1 MMQQNRDRNGRPR
14 NTRPY
19 DLNRD
24 VARTSAPSQNHTP
37 RSTGSSRYGYNGEPL
52 SRPPSRSANGSVR
65 SSRADNSIQFPTQS
79 QTRRP
84 AQGQGSNTT
93 QYPSGSRPA
102 GSRPKNAK
110 SGGKQR
116 RPANNARSGQ
126 SSRKNQNHPNAQN
139 HPNRQQP
146 AGSQNQRLRPAQG
159 QGSNTTQYPAGNRP
173 AGSRP
178 KNAKSGGKQR
188 RPANNARSGQSSRK
202 NQNAQNRPNRQH
214 PAGSQSAPQQSP
226 ARREMRKKRKVTRA
240 TLRRRRILR
249 RLTAFAMLL
258 CVIGAGIYLTMT
270 MLFRINSIQVQTPDG
285 KQVTEIA
292 GYSADS
298 ILQRM
303 GVQLEENIFSFEPGE
318 KAAVLEQNFPLLGSI
333 KVIRDYPNTV
343 VVQVTEAVPAYAVQ
357 NGNKWLVISDKWK
370 ILSEESTQP
379 EGLCTLYGGKL
390 QDTAPGQAFCLVED
404 ADAASASGSEAAGSE
419 STADT
424 GDARMEALR
433 TLRSKL
439 EEYGLSQDVTRLEV
453 ADPEQLAFLYQD
465 RISVL
470 LGTLNDLDYKLD
482 RARYVLTNAD
492 GKGCGPTDTGRL
504 DFSHTSAS
512 STRKIYFAQGE
523 PTLPSGYVVPPKAE
537 EPAPA
542 EDAADSTD
550 STEGVEPTDTA
561 EPAAEADTEQLPLTH
576 PDRMTANE
584 EENPM

>member
-1 MMQQNRDRNGRPR
+1 MMQQNRDCNGRPR

-65 SSRADNSIQFPTQS
+65 SSRADNSIQFPTQ
-79 QTRRP
+79 THRP
-84 AQGQGSNTT
+84 AQGQGSNST
-93 QYPSGSRPA
+93 QYPTGSRPA
-102 GSRPKNAK
+102 D
-110 SGGKQR
+110 
-116 RPANNARSGQ
+116 
-126 SSRKNQNHPNAQN
+126 
-139 HPNRQQP
+139 
-146 AGSQNQRLRPAQG
+146 
-159 QGSNTTQYPAGNRP
+159 
-173 AGSRP
+173 SRP

-214 PAGSQSAPQQSP
+214 PAGSQSALQQSS
-226 ARREMRKKRKVTRA
+226 ARREKRKKRKVTRA

-357 NGNKWLVISDKWK
+357 NGSKWLVISDKWK

-390 QDTAPGQAFCLVED
+390 QDTAPGQGFWFVED
-404 ADAASASGSEAAGSE
+404 ADAASASGSETAESE
-419 STADT
+419 SAVSTET
-424 GDARMEALR
+424 ARMEALR
-433 TLRSKL
+433 TLVGKL

-453 ADPEQLAFLYQD
+453 ADTEQLAFLYQD

-537 EPAPA
+537 ETAPA

-550 STEGVEPTDTA
+550 STDTADTA
-561 EPAAEADTEQLPLTH
+561 EPAADADTEQLPLTH
-576 PDRMTANE
+576 PDRMTANV

>member
-65 SSRADNSIQFPTQS
+65 SSRADNSIQFPTQTQS

-84 AQGQGSNTT
+84 AQGQGSNTA
-93 QYPSGSRPA
+93 QYPSGN
-102 GSRPKNAK
+102 RPKNAK

-116 RPANNARSGQ
+116 RPVNNARSGQ
-126 SSRKNQNHPNAQN
+126 SNRKNQNHPN
-139 HPNRQQP
+139 RQHP
-146 AGSQNQRLRPAQG
+146 AGSQNQRLRPAQ
-159 QGSNTTQYPAGNRP
+159 A
-173 AGSRP
+173 AL
-178 KNAKSGGKQR
+178 
-188 RPANNARSGQSSRK
+188 
-202 NQNAQNRPNRQH
+202 
-214 PAGSQSAPQQSP
+214 QQSP
-226 ARREMRKKRKVTRA
+226 VRREKRKKRKVTRA
-240 TLRRRRILR
+240 TLRRRRMLR

-357 NGNKWLVISDKWK
+357 NGSKWLVISDKWK

-390 QDTAPGQAFCLVED
+390 QDTTPGQGFWFVDD
-404 ADAASASGSEAAGSE
+404 ADAASASGSASGSEAAESE
-419 STADT
+419 SAVST
-424 GDARMEALR
+424 GTARMEALR
-433 TLRSKL
+433 TLVGKL

-453 ADPEQLAFLYQD
+453 ADTEQIAFLYQD

-542 EDAADSTD
+542 EDAADSTEG
-550 STEGVEPTDTA
+550 TEGAEPTDTT
-561 EPAAEADTEQLPLTH
+561 EPAADADTEQLPLTH

>member
-19 DLNRD
+19 DLDRD

-65 SSRADNSIQFPTQS
+65 ASRADNSIQFPTQTQS

-93 QYPSGSRPA
+93 QYPS

-126 SSRKNQNHPNAQN
+126 SSRKNQNHPN
-139 HPNRQQP
+139 RQHP
-146 AGSQNQRLRPAQG
+146 AGSQNQRLRPAQ
-159 QGSNTTQYPAGNRP
+159 A
-173 AGSRP
+173 AL
-178 KNAKSGGKQR
+178 
-188 RPANNARSGQSSRK
+188 
-202 NQNAQNRPNRQH
+202 
-214 PAGSQSAPQQSP
+214 QQSP
-226 ARREMRKKRKVTRA
+226 ARREKRKKRKVTRA
-240 TLRRRRILR
+240 TLRRRRMLR

-357 NGNKWLVISDKWK
+357 NGSKWLVISDKWK
-370 ILSEESTQP
+370 ILSEESAQP

-390 QDTAPGQAFCLVED
+390 QDTTPGQGFWFVDD
-404 ADAASASGSEAAGSE
+404 ADAASVSGSASGSETAESE
-419 STADT
+419 SAVSTEN
-424 GDARMEALR
+424 ARMEALR
-433 TLRSKL
+433 TLVGKL

-453 ADPEQLAFLYQD
+453 ADTEQIAFLYQD

-542 EDAADSTD
+542 EDTADSTE
-550 STEGVEPTDTA
+550 STESATPTDTT
-561 EPAAEADTEQLPLTH
+561 EPAADADTEQLPLTH

>member
-1 MMQQNRDRNGRPR
+1 MQQNRDRNGRPR

-24 VARTSAPSQNHTP
+24 VVRTSAPSQNHTP

-65 SSRADNSIQFPTQS
+65 SSRADNSIQFPTQTQSQS

-93 QYPSGSRPA
+93 QYPSGN
-102 GSRPKNAK
+102 RPKNAK

-116 RPANNARSGQ
+116 RPANNASSGQ
-126 SSRKNQNHPNAQN
+126 SSRKKQNHPNAQN
-139 HPNRQQP
+139 YPNRQHP
-146 AGSQNQRLRPAQG
+146 AGSQNQRLRPAQ
-159 QGSNTTQYPAGNRP
+159 
-173 AGSRP
+173 
-178 KNAKSGGKQR
+178 
-188 RPANNARSGQSSRK
+188 
-202 NQNAQNRPNRQH
+202 
-214 PAGSQSAPQQSP
+214 SAPQQSP
-226 ARREMRKKRKVTRA
+226 ARREQRKKRKVTRA
-240 TLRRRRILR
+240 TLRRRRMLR

-270 MLFRINSIQVQTPDG
+270 MLFRISSIQVQTPDG

-357 NGNKWLVISDKWK
+357 NGSKWLVISDKWK

-390 QDTAPGQAFCLVED
+390 QDTAPGQGFWFVED
-404 ADAASASGSEAAGSE
+404 ADAASTSGSETAESE
-419 STADT
+419 SAVSTET
-424 GDARMEALR
+424 ARMEALR
-433 TLRSKL
+433 TLVSKL

-453 ADPEQLAFLYQD
+453 ADTEQLAFLYQD

-537 EPAPA
+537 ENAPA
-542 EDAADSTD
+542 EDAADSTE
-550 STEGVEPTDTA
+550 STEGATPTDTA
-561 EPAAEADTEQLPLTH
+561 EPAAETDTEQLPLTH

>member
-1 MMQQNRDRNGRPR
+1 
-14 NTRPY
+14 
-19 DLNRD
+19 
-24 VARTSAPSQNHTP
+24 
-37 RSTGSSRYGYNGEPL
+37 
-52 SRPPSRSANGSVR
+52 
-65 SSRADNSIQFPTQS
+65 
-79 QTRRP
+79 
-84 AQGQGSNTT
+84 
-93 QYPSGSRPA
+93 
-102 GSRPKNAK
+102 
-110 SGGKQR
+110 
-116 RPANNARSGQ
+116 
-126 SSRKNQNHPNAQN
+126 
-139 HPNRQQP
+139 
-146 AGSQNQRLRPAQG
+146 
-159 QGSNTTQYPAGNRP
+159 
-173 AGSRP
+173 
-178 KNAKSGGKQR
+178 
-188 RPANNARSGQSSRK
+188 
-202 NQNAQNRPNRQH
+202 
-214 PAGSQSAPQQSP
+214 
-226 ARREMRKKRKVTRA
+226 
-240 TLRRRRILR
+240 
-249 RLTAFAMLL
+249 MLL

-357 NGNKWLVISDKWK
+357 NGSKWLVISDKWK

-390 QDTAPGQAFCLVED
+390 QDTTPGQGFWFVED
-404 ADAASASGSEAAGSE
+404 ADAASASGSEAAESE
-419 STADT
+419 SAVSTET
-424 GDARMEALR
+424 ARMEALR
-433 TLRSKL
+433 TLVGKL

-453 ADPEQLAFLYQD
+453 ADTEQIAFLYQD

-542 EDAADSTD
+542 EDTADSTD
-550 STEGVEPTDTA
+550 SAESTDAADTT
-561 EPAAEADTEQLPLTH
+561 EPAADADTEQLPLTH

>member
-1 MMQQNRDRNGRPR
+1 MQQNRDRNGRPR
-14 NTRPY
+14 NPRPY

-24 VARTSAPSQNHTP
+24 VVRTSAPSQNNLP

-65 SSRADNSIQFPTQS
+65 SSRADNSIQFPTQ
-79 QTRRP
+79 TRRP

-93 QYPSGSRPA
+93 QYPTGSRPA
-102 GSRPKNAK
+102 DSRPKNAK

-139 HPNRQQP
+139 HPNRQRP
-146 AGSQNQRLRPAQG
+146 AASQNQRLRPA
-159 QGSNTTQYPAGNRP
+159 
-173 AGSRP
+173 
-178 KNAKSGGKQR
+178 
-188 RPANNARSGQSSRK
+188 
-202 NQNAQNRPNRQH
+202 
-214 PAGSQSAPQQSP
+214 QSAPQQSP
-226 ARREMRKKRKVTRA
+226 ARREKRKKRKVTRA

-298 ILQRM
+298 ILQQM

-357 NGNKWLVISDKWK
+357 NGSKWLVISDKWK

-390 QDTAPGQAFCLVED
+390 QDTAPGQGFWFVED
-404 ADAASASGSEAAGSE
+404 ADAASTSGSETAESE
-419 STADT
+419 SAVSTET
-424 GDARMEALR
+424 ARMEALR
-433 TLRSKL
+433 TLVGKL

-453 ADPEQLAFLYQD
+453 ADTEQLAFLYQD

-537 EPAPA
+537 EPTPA
-542 EDAADSTD
+542 EDTADSTE
-550 STEGVEPTDTA
+550 STEGTEPTDTT
-561 EPAAEADTEQLPLTH
+561 EPAADTDTEQLPLTH
-576 PDRMTANE
+576 PDRMTANV

>member
-1 MMQQNRDRNGRPR
+1 MQQNRDRNGRPR
-14 NTRPY
+14 NPRPY

-24 VARTSAPSQNHTP
+24 VARTSAPSQNHNTP

-65 SSRADNSIQFPTQS
+65 SSRADNSIQFPTQTQS
-79 QTRRP
+79 QPRRP
-84 AQGQGSNTT
+84 AQGQGN
-93 QYPSGSRPA
+93 
-102 GSRPKNAK
+102 
-110 SGGKQR
+110 
-116 RPANNARSGQ
+116 
-126 SSRKNQNHPNAQN
+126 
-139 HPNRQQP
+139 
-146 AGSQNQRLRPAQG
+146 
-159 QGSNTTQYPAGNRP
+159 NTTQYPAGNRP

-202 NQNAQNRPNRQH
+202 NQNYQNANRQQ
-214 PAGSQSAPQQSP
+214 PAGNGQRLRPAQGAPQQSP

-357 NGNKWLVISDKWK
+357 NGSKWLVISDKWK

-390 QDTAPGQAFCLVED
+390 QDTTPGQGFWFVDD
-404 ADAASASGSEAAGSE
+404 ADAASASGSETAESE
-419 STADT
+419 STVSTEND
-424 GDARMEALR
+424 RMEALR

-453 ADPEQLAFLYQD
+453 ADTEQLAFLYQD

-542 EDAADSTD
+542 EDTADSTD
-550 STEGVEPTDTA
+550 SAESTDTA
-561 EPAAEADTEQLPLTH
+561 DTTEPAAETDTEQLPLTH

>member
-1 MMQQNRDRNGRPR
+1 MQQNRDRNGRPR

-24 VARTSAPSQNHTP
+24 VARTSAPSQDHTP

-84 AQGQGSNTT
+84 AQG
-93 QYPSGSRPA
+93 
-102 GSRPKNAK
+102 
-110 SGGKQR
+110 
-116 RPANNARSGQ
+116 
-126 SSRKNQNHPNAQN
+126 
-139 HPNRQQP
+139 
-146 AGSQNQRLRPAQG
+146 
-159 QGSNTTQYPAGNRP
+159 SNTTQYPAGNRP

-188 RPANNARSGQSSRK
+188 RPANNARSGQNSRK
-202 NQNAQNRPNRQH
+202 NQNYQNANRQH
-214 PAGSQSAPQQSP
+214 PAGSQSQRLRPAQSAPQQSP

-240 TLRRRRILR
+240 TLRRRRMLR

-298 ILQRM
+298 ILQQM

-390 QDTAPGQAFCLVED
+390 QDATPGQGFWFVDD
-404 ADAASASGSEAAGSE
+404 ADAASASGSETAESE
-419 STADT
+419 STVST
-424 GDARMEALR
+424 ETARMEALR
-433 TLRSKL
+433 TLVGKL

-453 ADPEQLAFLYQD
+453 ADTEQLAFLYQD

-482 RARYVLTNAD
+482 RARYMLNNED
-492 GKGCGPTDTGRL
+492 GKGCAATDTGRL
-504 DFSHTSAS
+504 DFSHVSAG
-512 STRKIYFAQGE
+512 STRKIYFAQGD
-523 PTLPSGYVVPPKAE
+523 PVLPSGYVVPEKVEPETPE
-537 EPAPA
+537 ETADSSLTDEEAPQAAPA
-542 EDAADSTD
+542 EDT
-550 STEGVEPTDTA
+550 TPEKI
-561 EPAAEADTEQLPLTH
+561 PLTD
-576 PDRMTANE
+576 PARMTANE
-584 EENPM
+584 DENPM

>member
-1 MMQQNRDRNGRPR
+1 MQQNRDRNGRPR

-24 VARTSAPSQNHTP
+24 VARTSAPSQDHTP

-65 SSRADNSIQFPTQS
+65 ASRADNSIQFPTQTQS

-84 AQGQGSNTT
+84 AQGSNTT
-93 QYPSGSRPA
+93 QYPS

-126 SSRKNQNHPNAQN
+126 NSRKNQNAQN
-139 HPNRQQP
+139 HPNRQHP
-146 AGSQNQRLRPAQG
+146 AASQNQRPRPA
-159 QGSNTTQYPAGNRP
+159 
-173 AGSRP
+173 
-178 KNAKSGGKQR
+178 
-188 RPANNARSGQSSRK
+188 
-202 NQNAQNRPNRQH
+202 
-214 PAGSQSAPQQSP
+214 QSAPQQSP

-240 TLRRRRILR
+240 TLRRRRMLR

-357 NGNKWLVISDKWK
+357 NGSKWLVISDKWK

-390 QDTAPGQAFCLVED
+390 QDTTPGQGFWFVDD
-404 ADAASASGSEAAGSE
+404 ADAASASGSEAAESE
-419 STADT
+419 SAVSTET
-424 GDARMEALR
+424 ARMEALR
-433 TLRSKL
+433 TLVSKL
-439 EEYGLSQDVTRLEV
+439 EEYGLSQDMTRLEV
-453 ADPEQLAFLYQD
+453 ADTEQLAFLYQD

-542 EDAADSTD
+542 EDTADSTE
-550 STEGVEPTDTA
+550 STEGATPTDTT
-561 EPAAEADTEQLPLTH
+561 EPAAETDTEQLPLTH
-576 PDRMTANE
+576 PDRMTANV

>member
-24 VARTSAPSQNHTP
+24 VARTSVPSQDHTP

-52 SRPPSRSANGSVR
+52 SRPPSRSANGGVR
-65 SSRADNSIQFPTQS
+65 SSRVDNSIQFPTQS

-84 AQGQGSNTT
+84 AQGSNTT

-110 SGGKQR
+110 SGGKQH

-126 SSRKNQNHPNAQN
+126 NNRKNQNYQNA
-139 HPNRQQP
+139 NRQHP
-146 AGSQNQRLRPAQG
+146 ADNGQRLRPAQ
-159 QGSNTTQYPAGNRP
+159 T
-173 AGSRP
+173 
-178 KNAKSGGKQR
+178 
-188 RPANNARSGQSSRK
+188 
-202 NQNAQNRPNRQH
+202 
-214 PAGSQSAPQQSP
+214 APQQSP

-240 TLRRRRILR
+240 TLRRRRMLR

-270 MLFRINSIQVQTPDG
+270 MLFRISSIQVQTPDG

-390 QDTAPGQAFCLVED
+390 QDTAPGQAFCLVGD

-453 ADPEQLAFLYQD
+453 ADTEQIAFLYQD

-550 STEGVEPTDTA
+550 SAESTESADAADTT
-561 EPAAEADTEQLPLTH
+561 EPAADADTEQLPLTH

>member
-24 VARTSAPSQNHTP
+24 VARTSAPSQDHTP
-37 RSTGSSRYGYNGEPL
+37 RSTGSSRCGYNGEPL
-52 SRPPSRSANGSVR
+52 SRPPSRSANGGVR

-84 AQGQGSNTT
+84 AQGSNTT
-93 QYPSGSRPA
+93 QYPS

-116 RPANNARSGQ
+116 RS
-126 SSRKNQNHPNAQN
+126 
-139 HPNRQQP
+139 
-146 AGSQNQRLRPAQG
+146 
-159 QGSNTTQYPAGNRP
+159 
-173 AGSRP
+173 
-178 KNAKSGGKQR
+178 
-188 RPANNARSGQSSRK
+188 ANNARSGQSSRK
-202 NQNAQNRPNRQH
+202 NQNAQNHPNRQH
-214 PAGSQSAPQQSP
+214 PAASQSQRLRPAQSAPQQSP

-240 TLRRRRILR
+240 TLRRRRMLR

-357 NGNKWLVISDKWK
+357 NGSKWLVISDKWK

-390 QDTAPGQAFCLVED
+390 QDTTPGQGFWFVDD
-404 ADAASASGSEAAGSE
+404 ADAASASGSASGSE
-419 STADT
+419 VAESESAVSTET
-424 GDARMEALR
+424 ARMEALR
-433 TLRSKL
+433 TLVSKL

-453 ADPEQLAFLYQD
+453 ADTEQLAFLYQD

-542 EDAADSTD
+542 EDTADSTE
-550 STEGVEPTDTA
+550 STEGATPTDTT
-561 EPAAEADTEQLPLTH
+561 EPAAETDTEQLPLTH

>member
-1 MMQQNRDRNGRPR
+1 MQQNRDRNGRPR

-24 VARTSAPSQNHTP
+24 VARTSAPSQDHTP

-65 SSRADNSIQFPTQS
+65 SSRADNSIQFPTQTQS

-84 AQGQGSNTT
+84 AQGSNTT
-93 QYPSGSRPA
+93 QYPSGSRP
-102 GSRPKNAK
+102 KNV
-110 SGGKQR
+110 
-116 RPANNARSGQ
+116 
-126 SSRKNQNHPNAQN
+126 
-139 HPNRQQP
+139 
-146 AGSQNQRLRPAQG
+146 
-159 QGSNTTQYPAGNRP
+159 
-173 AGSRP
+173 
-178 KNAKSGGKQR
+178 KSGGKQR

-202 NQNAQNRPNRQH
+202 NQNAQNHPNRQH
-214 PAGSQSAPQQSP
+214 PAGGGQRLRPAQSAPQQSP
-226 ARREMRKKRKVTRA
+226 ARREQRKKRKVTRA

-357 NGNKWLVISDKWK
+357 NGSKWLVISDKWK

-390 QDTAPGQAFCLVED
+390 QDTTPGQGFWFVDD
-404 ADAASASGSEAAGSE
+404 ADAASASGSASGSEAAESE
-419 STADT
+419 SAVSTET
-424 GDARMEALR
+424 ARMEALR

-453 ADPEQLAFLYQD
+453 ADTEQLAFLYQD

-542 EDAADSTD
+542 EDTADSTE
-550 STEGVEPTDTA
+550 STEGATPTDTT
-561 EPAAEADTEQLPLTH
+561 EPAAETDTGQLPLTH
-576 PDRMTANE
+576 PDRMTANV

>member
-1 MMQQNRDRNGRPR
+1 MQQNRDRNGRPR

-24 VARTSAPSQNHTP
+24 VVRTSAPSQDRNTP

-65 SSRADNSIQFPTQS
+65 ASRADNSIQFPTQS

-93 QYPSGSRPA
+93 QYPSGSRP
-102 GSRPKNAK
+102 KNGK

-126 SSRKNQNHPNAQN
+126 N
-139 HPNRQQP
+139 
-146 AGSQNQRLRPAQG
+146 
-159 QGSNTTQYPAGNRP
+159 
-173 AGSRP
+173 
-178 KNAKSGGKQR
+178 
-188 RPANNARSGQSSRK
+188 SRK
-202 NQNAQNRPNRQH
+202 NQNANRQH
-214 PAGSQSAPQQSP
+214 PAGSGQRLRPAQSAPQQSP
-226 ARREMRKKRKVTRA
+226 ARREQRKKRKVTRA
-240 TLRRRRILR
+240 TLRRRRMLR

-357 NGNKWLVISDKWK
+357 NGSKWLVISDKWK

-390 QDTAPGQAFCLVED
+390 QDTTPGQGFWFVD
-404 ADAASASGSEAAGSE
+404 DTDAASASGSETAESE
-419 STADT
+419 SAVSTET
-424 GDARMEALR
+424 ARMEALR

-453 ADPEQLAFLYQD
+453 ADTEQLAFLYQD

-537 EPAPA
+537 DTAP
-542 EDAADSTD
+542 EEGAADSTE
-550 STEGVEPTDTA
+550 STEGTEPTDTT
-561 EPAAEADTEQLPLTH
+561 EPAADADTEQLPLTH

>member
-1 MMQQNRDRNGRPR
+1 MQQNRDRNGRPR

-24 VARTSAPSQNHTP
+24 VVRTSAPSQNNTP

-65 SSRADNSIQFPTQS
+65 SSRADNSIQFPTQT

-84 AQGQGSNTT
+84 AQGSNTT
-93 QYPSGSRPA
+93 QYPSGSRP
-102 GSRPKNAK
+102 KNGK

-126 SSRKNQNHPNAQN
+126 NSRKNQNHPNAQN
-139 HPNRQQP
+139 HPNRQHP
-146 AGSQNQRLRPAQG
+146 AGSGQRLRPA
-159 QGSNTTQYPAGNRP
+159 
-173 AGSRP
+173 
-178 KNAKSGGKQR
+178 
-188 RPANNARSGQSSRK
+188 
-202 NQNAQNRPNRQH
+202 
-214 PAGSQSAPQQSP
+214 QSAPQQSP
-226 ARREMRKKRKVTRA
+226 ARREQRKKRKVTRA
-240 TLRRRRILR
+240 TLRRRRMLR

-357 NGNKWLVISDKWK
+357 NGSKWLVISDKWK

-390 QDTAPGQAFCLVED
+390 QDTTPGQGFWFVED
-404 ADAASASGSEAAGSE
+404 ADAASESGSEAAESE
-419 STADT
+419 SAVSTET
-424 GDARMEALR
+424 ARMEALR

-453 ADPEQLAFLYQD
+453 ADTEQIAFLYQD

-537 EPAPA
+537 EPVPA
-542 EDAADSTD
+542 EDTADSTE
-550 STEGVEPTDTA
+550 STEGTEPTDTT
-561 EPAAEADTEQLPLTH
+561 EPAADADAEQLPLTH

>member
-24 VARTSAPSQNHTP
+24 VARTSAPSQDHTP

-65 SSRADNSIQFPTQS
+65 SSRADNSIQFPTQPQS

-93 QYPSGSRPA
+93 QYPAGSRPA

-126 SSRKNQNHPNAQN
+126 SSRKNQNHPN
-139 HPNRQQP
+139 RQQP
-146 AGSQNQRLRPAQG
+146 AGSQNQRLRPAQ
-159 QGSNTTQYPAGNRP
+159 T
-173 AGSRP
+173 
-178 KNAKSGGKQR
+178 
-188 RPANNARSGQSSRK
+188 
-202 NQNAQNRPNRQH
+202 
-214 PAGSQSAPQQSP
+214 APQQSP
-226 ARREMRKKRKVTRA
+226 ARREKRKKRKVTRA

-270 MLFRINSIQVQTPDG
+270 MLFRISSIQVQTPDG

-318 KAAVLEQNFPLLGSI
+318 KAAALEQNFPLLGSI

-343 VVQVTEAVPAYAVQ
+343 VVQVTEAMPAYAVQ
-357 NGNKWLVISDKWK
+357 NGSKWLVISDKWK

-433 TLRSKL
+433 TLVSKL

-453 ADPEQLAFLYQD
+453 ADTEQIAFLYQD

-523 PTLPSGYVVPPKAE
+523 PTLPSGYVVPPKVE

-542 EDAADSTD
+542 ED
-550 STEGVEPTDTA
+550 EV
-561 EPAAEADTEQLPLTH
+561 PLTD
-576 PDRMTANE
+576 PARMTAVDD
-584 EENPM
+584 ENPM

>member
-1 MMQQNRDRNGRPR
+1 MQQNRDRNGRPR

-24 VARTSAPSQNHTP
+24 VARTSAPSQDHTP

-65 SSRADNSIQFPTQS
+65 ASRADNSIQFPTQTQS

-84 AQGQGSNTT
+84 AQGSNTT
-93 QYPSGSRPA
+93 QYPS
-102 GSRPKNAK
+102 
-110 SGGKQR
+110 
-116 RPANNARSGQ
+116 
-126 SSRKNQNHPNAQN
+126 
-139 HPNRQQP
+139 
-146 AGSQNQRLRPAQG
+146 
-159 QGSNTTQYPAGNRP
+159 
-173 AGSRP
+173 GSRP

-202 NQNAQNRPNRQH
+202 NQNAQNHPNRQH
-214 PAGSQSAPQQSP
+214 SAASQNQRLRPAQSAPQQSP
-226 ARREMRKKRKVTRA
+226 ARREKRKKRKVTRA

-357 NGNKWLVISDKWK
+357 NGSKWLVISDKWK

-390 QDTAPGQAFCLVED
+390 QDTTPGQGFWFVD
-404 ADAASASGSEAAGSE
+404 NVDAASASGSEAAESE
-419 STADT
+419 SAVSTEN
-424 GDARMEALR
+424 ARMEALR
-433 TLRSKL
+433 TLVSKL
-439 EEYGLSQDVTRLEV
+439 EEYGLSQDMTRLEV
-453 ADPEQLAFLYQD
+453 ADTEQLAFLYQD

-542 EDAADSTD
+542 EDTADSTE
-550 STEGVEPTDTA
+550 STEGATPTDTT
-561 EPAAEADTEQLPLTH
+561 EPAAETDTEQLPLTH
-576 PDRMTANE
+576 PDRMTANV

>member
-14 NTRPY
+14 NTKPY
-19 DLNRD
+19 DLDRD

-65 SSRADNSIQFPTQS
+65 ASRADNSIQFPTQTQS

-93 QYPSGSRPA
+93 QYPS

-126 SSRKNQNHPNAQN
+126 SSRKNQNHPN
-139 HPNRQQP
+139 RQHP
-146 AGSQNQRLRPAQG
+146 AGSQNQRLRPAQ
-159 QGSNTTQYPAGNRP
+159 A
-173 AGSRP
+173 AL
-178 KNAKSGGKQR
+178 
-188 RPANNARSGQSSRK
+188 
-202 NQNAQNRPNRQH
+202 
-214 PAGSQSAPQQSP
+214 QQSP
-226 ARREMRKKRKVTRA
+226 ARREKRKKRKVTRA
-240 TLRRRRILR
+240 TLRRRRMLR

-357 NGNKWLVISDKWK
+357 NGSKWLVISDKWK
-370 ILSEESTQP
+370 ILSEESAQP

-390 QDTAPGQAFCLVED
+390 QDTTPGQGFWFVDD
-404 ADAASASGSEAAGSE
+404 ADAASASGSASGSE
-419 STADT
+419 TAESESAVSTET
-424 GDARMEALR
+424 ARMEALR
-433 TLRSKL
+433 TLVGKL

-453 ADPEQLAFLYQD
+453 ADTEQIAFLYQD

-492 GKGCGPTDTGRL
+492 GKGCDPTDTGRL

-542 EDAADSTD
+542 EDTADSTE
-550 STEGVEPTDTA
+550 STESATPTDTT
-561 EPAAEADTEQLPLTH
+561 EPAADADTEQLPLTH

>member
-24 VARTSAPSQNHTP
+24 VVRTSAPSQNNTP

-65 SSRADNSIQFPTQS
+65 ASRADNSIQFPTQP
-79 QTRRP
+79 QPPNRRP
-84 AQGQGSNTT
+84 TQGQGSNTAR
-93 QYPSGSRPA
+93 YPSGSRPA

-110 SGGKQR
+110 SGGKQH

-126 SSRKNQNHPNAQN
+126 SSRTPQNYPNAQN
-139 HPNRQQP
+139 HPNRQHP
-146 AGSQNQRLRPAQG
+146 ADSQNQRLRPAQ
-159 QGSNTTQYPAGNRP
+159 SAG
-173 AGSRP
+173 
-178 KNAKSGGKQR
+178 
-188 RPANNARSGQSSRK
+188 
-202 NQNAQNRPNRQH
+202 
-214 PAGSQSAPQQSP
+214 QQSP

-240 TLRRRRILR
+240 TLRRRRMLR

-270 MLFRINSIQVQTPDG
+270 MLFRISSIQVQTPDG
-285 KQVTEIA
+285 KQVSEIA

-343 VVQVTEAVPAYAVQ
+343 VVQVTEAVPTYAVQ
-357 NGNKWLVISDKWK
+357 NGSNWLVISDQWK
-370 ILSEESTQP
+370 ILSEESAQP

-390 QDTAPGQAFCLVED
+390 QDTEPGQKFRFVENT
-404 ADAASASGSEAAGSE
+404 DAASASGSEAAESE
-419 STADT
+419 STVST
-424 GDARMEALR
+424 GNDRMEALH

-453 ADPEQLAFLYQD
+453 ADTEQLAFLYQD

-504 DFSHTSAS
+504 DFSHTSAG

-542 EDAADSTD
+542 EDTADSTE
-550 STEGVEPTDTA
+550 STGGAEPTDTT
-561 EPAAEADTEQLPLTH
+561 EPAADADAEQLPLTH
-576 PDRMTANE
+576 PDRMTADV

>member
-1 MMQQNRDRNGRPR
+1 MQQNRDRNGRPR

-24 VARTSAPSQNHTP
+24 VARTSAPSQDHTP

-84 AQGQGSNTT
+84 A
-93 QYPSGSRPA
+93 

-126 SSRKNQNHPNAQN
+126 NNRKNQNAQN
-139 HPNRQQP
+139 HPNRQHP
-146 AGSQNQRLRPAQG
+146 AASQSQRLRPA
-159 QGSNTTQYPAGNRP
+159 
-173 AGSRP
+173 
-178 KNAKSGGKQR
+178 
-188 RPANNARSGQSSRK
+188 
-202 NQNAQNRPNRQH
+202 
-214 PAGSQSAPQQSP
+214 QSAPQQSP

-240 TLRRRRILR
+240 TLRRRRMLR

-292 GYSADS
+292 GYTADS

-390 QDTAPGQAFCLVED
+390 QDTTPGQGFWFVED
-404 ADAASASGSEAAGSE
+404 ADAASASGSETAESE
-419 STADT
+419 SAVSTETD
-424 GDARMEALR
+424 RMEALR

-453 ADPEQLAFLYQD
+453 ADTEQLAFLYQD

-542 EDAADSTD
+542 EDAADSTE
-550 STEGVEPTDTA
+550 SAESTDTA
-561 EPAAEADTEQLPLTH
+561 DTTEPAADADTKQLPLTH

>member
-1 MMQQNRDRNGRPR
+1 MQQNRDRNGRPR

-24 VARTSAPSQNHTP
+24 VARTSAPSQNNTP

-65 SSRADNSIQFPTQS
+65 SSRADNSIQFPTQTQS
-79 QTRRP
+79 QARRP
-84 AQGQGSNTT
+84 AQGSNTT
-93 QYPSGSRPA
+93 QYPSGSRP
-102 GSRPKNAK
+102 KNVK

-126 SSRKNQNHPNAQN
+126 NNRKNQNH
-139 HPNRQQP
+139 
-146 AGSQNQRLRPAQG
+146 
-159 QGSNTTQYPAGNRP
+159 
-173 AGSRP
+173 
-178 KNAKSGGKQR
+178 
-188 RPANNARSGQSSRK
+188 
-202 NQNAQNRPNRQH
+202 PNRQH
-214 PAGSQSAPQQSP
+214 PAGSGQRLRPAQTAPQQSP
-226 ARREMRKKRKVTRA
+226 ARREQRKKRKVTRA
-240 TLRRRRILR
+240 TLRRRRMLR

-390 QDTAPGQAFCLVED
+390 QDTTPGQGFWFVDD
-404 ADAASASGSEAAGSE
+404 ADAASASGSASGSEAAESE
-419 STADT
+419 SAVSTET
-424 GDARMEALR
+424 ARMEALR
-433 TLRSKL
+433 TLVSKL

-453 ADPEQLAFLYQD
+453 ADTEQLAFLYQD

-542 EDAADSTD
+542 EDTADSTE
-550 STEGVEPTDTA
+550 STEDAAPTDTT
-561 EPAAEADTEQLPLTH
+561 EPAAETDTEQLPLTH
-576 PDRMTANE
+576 PDRMTANV

>member
-19 DLNRD
+19 DLDRD

-65 SSRADNSIQFPTQS
+65 ASRADNSIQFPTQTQS

-93 QYPSGSRPA
+93 QYPS

-126 SSRKNQNHPNAQN
+126 SSRKNQNHPN
-139 HPNRQQP
+139 RQHP
-146 AGSQNQRLRPAQG
+146 AGSQNQRLRPAQ
-159 QGSNTTQYPAGNRP
+159 A
-173 AGSRP
+173 AL
-178 KNAKSGGKQR
+178 
-188 RPANNARSGQSSRK
+188 
-202 NQNAQNRPNRQH
+202 
-214 PAGSQSAPQQSP
+214 QQSP
-226 ARREMRKKRKVTRA
+226 ARREKRKKRKVTRA
-240 TLRRRRILR
+240 TLRRRRMLR

-357 NGNKWLVISDKWK
+357 NGSKWLVISDKWK
-370 ILSEESTQP
+370 ILSEENAQP

-390 QDTAPGQAFCLVED
+390 QDTTPGQGFWFVDD
-404 ADAASASGSEAAGSE
+404 ADAASASGSASGSE
-419 STADT
+419 TAESESAVSTET
-424 GDARMEALR
+424 ARMEALR
-433 TLRSKL
+433 TLVGKL

-453 ADPEQLAFLYQD
+453 ADTEQIAFLYQD

-542 EDAADSTD
+542 EDTADSTE
-550 STEGVEPTDTA
+550 STESATPTDTT
-561 EPAAEADTEQLPLTH
+561 EPAADADTEQLPLTH

>member
-1 MMQQNRDRNGRPR
+1 MQQNRDRNGRPR

-24 VARTSAPSQNHTP
+24 VVRTSAPSQDHTP
-37 RSTGSSRYGYNGEPL
+37 RSTGSSHYGYNGEPL
-52 SRPPSRSANGSVR
+52 SRPPSRSANGIVR
-65 SSRADNSIQFPTQS
+65 TSRADNSIQFPTQTQPQS
-79 QTRRP
+79 RRP
-84 AQGQGSNTT
+84 AQGSNTT
-93 QYPSGSRPA
+93 QYPT

-126 SSRKNQNHPNAQN
+126 SNRKNQNV
-139 HPNRQQP
+139 
-146 AGSQNQRLRPAQG
+146 
-159 QGSNTTQYPAGNRP
+159 
-173 AGSRP
+173 
-178 KNAKSGGKQR
+178 
-188 RPANNARSGQSSRK
+188 
-202 NQNAQNRPNRQH
+202 QNRPNRQH
-214 PAGSQSAPQQSP
+214 PAGSGQRLRPVQSAPQQSP
-226 ARREMRKKRKVTRA
+226 VRREQRKKRKVTRA
-240 TLRRRRILR
+240 TLRRRRMLR

-357 NGNKWLVISDKWK
+357 NGSKWLVISDKWK

-390 QDTAPGQAFCLVED
+390 QDTTPGQGFWFVDD

-424 GDARMEALR
+424 EDARMEALR
-433 TLRSKL
+433 TLVGEL

-453 ADPEQLAFLYQD
+453 ADTEQLAFLYQD

-537 EPAPA
+537 ETAPV
-542 EDAADSTD
+542 EDTADSTE
-550 STEGVEPTDTA
+550 STEGTEPTDTT
-561 EPAAEADTEQLPLTH
+561 EPAADADTEQLPLTH

>member
-1 MMQQNRDRNGRPR
+1 MQQNRDRNGRPR

-65 SSRADNSIQFPTQS
+65 ASRADNSIQFPTQTQS

-84 AQGQGSNTT
+84 AQGSNTT
-93 QYPSGSRPA
+93 QCPS

-116 RPANNARSGQ
+116 RPANNAHSGQ
-126 SSRKNQNHPNAQN
+126 N
-139 HPNRQQP
+139 
-146 AGSQNQRLRPAQG
+146 
-159 QGSNTTQYPAGNRP
+159 
-173 AGSRP
+173 
-178 KNAKSGGKQR
+178 
-188 RPANNARSGQSSRK
+188 SRK

-214 PAGSQSAPQQSP
+214 PAGNGQRLRPAQAAPQQSP
-226 ARREMRKKRKVTRA
+226 ARREKRKKRKVTRA

-357 NGNKWLVISDKWK
+357 NGSKWLVISDKWK

-390 QDTAPGQAFCLVED
+390 QDTTPGQGFWFVDD
-404 ADAASASGSEAAGSE
+404 ADAASASGSEAAESE
-419 STADT
+419 SAVSTET
-424 GDARMEALR
+424 ARMEALR
-433 TLRSKL
+433 TLVSKL
-439 EEYGLSQDVTRLEV
+439 EEYGLSQDMTRLEV
-453 ADPEQLAFLYQD
+453 ADTEQLAFLYQD

-542 EDAADSTD
+542 EDTADSTE
-550 STEGVEPTDTA
+550 STEGAAPTDTT
-561 EPAAEADTEQLPLTH
+561 EPAAETDTEQLPLTH
-576 PDRMTANE
+576 PDRMTANV

>member
-1 MMQQNRDRNGRPR
+1 MQQYGNNGRPYDQNRDSLRSSGSSQ
-14 NTRPY
+14 
-19 DLNRD
+19 
-24 VARTSAPSQNHTP
+24 RTTP
-37 RSTGSSRYGYNGEPL
+37 PNDGASDTSRYGFNGEPL
-52 SRPPSRSANGSVR
+52 SRPPARTANGTVR
-65 SSRADNSIQFPTQS
+65 RTRTDNSIEFPTQPRPVRDTGS
-79 QTRRP
+79 AARRPAGQRSTAQRPRSSGGQNRRP
-84 AQGQGSNTT
+84 AQ
-93 QYPSGSRPA
+93 
-102 GSRPKNAK
+102 
-110 SGGKQR
+110 
-116 RPANNARSGQ
+116 RPANRNGRPAARLQQQGQ
-126 SSRKNQNHPNAQN
+126 GYNKNQK
-139 HPNRQQP
+139 
-146 AGSQNQRLRPAQG
+146 LRPAPQRD
-159 QGSNTTQYPAGNRP
+159 A
-173 AGSRP
+173 
-178 KNAKSGGKQR
+178 QR
-188 RPANNARSGQSSRK
+188 REG
-202 NQNAQNRPNRQH
+202 
-214 PAGSQSAPQQSP
+214 
-226 ARREMRKKRKVTRA
+226 RKKRRLTRA
-240 TLRRRRILR
+240 AIRRRRMLR
-249 RLTAFAMLL
+249 RLATFGLLL
-258 CVIGAGIYLTMT
+258 CVIGIGMYLTVT

-390 QDTAPGQAFCLVED
+390 QDTTPGQGFWFVDD
-404 ADAASASGSEAAGSE
+404 ADAASASGSASGSE
-419 STADT
+419 TAESESAVSTET
-424 GDARMEALR
+424 ARMEALR

-453 ADPEQLAFLYQD
+453 ADTEQLAFLYQD

-512 STRKIYFAQGE
+512 STRQIYFAQGE

-550 STEGVEPTDTA
+550 SAESTDTA
-561 EPAAEADTEQLPLTH
+561 DTTEPAADADTEQLPLTH